1 MASTSLRSGSITV
14 NGKISIV
21 DKFLCIVKARNGVT
35 FVSMW
40 NVHCTIMSR
49 EQLKLLWAFV
59 KHYPR
64 KNVHLY
70 GTLYAST
77 CVQLHSAVYTTVAW

>member
-1 MASTSLRSGSITV
+1 MV
-14 NGKISIV
+14 
-21 DKFLCIVKARNGVT
+21 KFPWWTNFCAFCKLVCPREMGVT
-35 FVSMW
+35 CVSMW

-59 KHYPR
+59 KYYPR
-64 KNVHLY
+64 KNGPLY

-77 CVQLHSAVYTTVAW
+77 CVQLHSVVYTTVAW